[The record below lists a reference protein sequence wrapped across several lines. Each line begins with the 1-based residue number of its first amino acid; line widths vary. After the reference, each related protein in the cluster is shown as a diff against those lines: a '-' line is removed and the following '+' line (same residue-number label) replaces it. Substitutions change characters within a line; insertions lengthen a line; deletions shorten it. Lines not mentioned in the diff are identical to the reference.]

1 MEATDTRS
9 ARSDCRRRYGEVRAL
24 DGFDLAVPT
33 GLVYGLLGPNG
44 AGKTTAVRVLTTLIR
59 ADGGQAEVAGYD
71 VEAHPR
77 RVRHRIGL
85 AGQHVALDEVLTG
98 RQNLEMFGRLYPP
111 RRTRAARRAAELLD
125 QFDLTEAADKGVKE
139 YSGGMRRRLDLAASM
154 MLAPRVMFLDEPTA
168 GLDPRG
174 RNEVW
179 ASIRAL
185 VAGGTTVLLTTQYL
199 DEADQLAGRIAV
211 MDVGRV
217 IADDTPAALKNMI
230 GGDRI
235 EVVVQ
240 QATDLPAAAKAI
252 ARVAAAE
259 PQIDEDGGRVSAP
272 VTDRVAALIDVV
284 RALDDDK
291 IAIADIGLRR
301 PTLDDVF
308 LQLTGHRAE
317 SKPDGKEASVR

>member
-1 MEATDTRS
+1 M
-9 ARSDCRRRYGEVRAL
+9 
-24 DGFDLAVPT
+24 
-33 GLVYGLLGPNG
+33 
-44 AGKTTAVRVLTTLIR
+44 
-59 ADGGQAEVAGYD
+59 
-71 VEAHPR
+71 
-77 RVRHRIGL
+77 
-85 AGQHVALDEVLTG
+85 LTG
-98 RQNLEMFGRLYPP
+98 RQNLEMFGRLYHLGV
-111 RRTRAARRAAELLD
+111 TRAARRAAELLD
-125 QFDLTEAADKGVKE
+125 RFDLTEAADKGVKE

-154 MLAPRVMFLDEPTA
+154 MLAPRVMFLDEPTT

-240 QATDLPAAAKAI
+240 QAADLPAAAKASP
-252 ARVAAAE
+252 A
-259 PQIDEDGGRVSAP
+259 
-272 VTDRVAALIDVV
+272 
-284 RALDDDK
+284 
-291 IAIADIGLRR
+291 R
-301 PTLDDVF
+301 PTPSPRS
-308 LQLTGHRAE
+308 TRTAAGCPPR
-317 SKPDGKEASVR
+317 SPIASRH